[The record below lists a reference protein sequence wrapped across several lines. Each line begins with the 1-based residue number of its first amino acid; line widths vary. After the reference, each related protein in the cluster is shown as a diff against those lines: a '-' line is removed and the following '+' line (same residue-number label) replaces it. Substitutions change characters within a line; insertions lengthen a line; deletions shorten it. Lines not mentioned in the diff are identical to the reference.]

1 MKKAPEHPITDA
13 QATEFVALM
22 KEWQRRLHLMSWR
35 IVRGRRRPHND
46 IANVSIY
53 PEHRMVRYEIG
64 RQWGDDPGPNGVE
77 EAVVHEL
84 MHVVLSPVIDA
95 TIKAGKYDET
105 VIGEEHAVITVF
117 EKMLT
122 EMVSKI
128 RALEGENAALRA
140 AHKEA

>member
-1 MKKAPEHPITDA
+1 MKTPEHPITDE
-13 QATEFVALM
+13 QVTQFVALM
-22 KEWQRRLHLMSWR
+22 KEWQRKLHLMNWR
-35 IVRGRRRPHND
+35 IVRGRRRPKSD
-46 IANVSIY
+46 IANVSLY

-64 RQWGDDPGPNGVE
+64 RQWGDDPGPNDVE

-95 TIKAGKYDET
+95 AIKAQKYDET

-117 EKMLT
+117 EKLLT
-122 EMVSKI
+122 EMSTRI

-140 AHKEA
+140 ANKEV